1 MLLLNSYV
9 ELTFFLKDNKNLLTF
24 WLNGPKVTAYQR
36 ALVKA
41 DALSLFE
48 RGELNGVGVGITK
61 KQYGHL
67 HNVIFQIEC

>member
-1 MLLLNSYV
+1 MVS
-9 ELTFFLKDNKNLLTF
+9 FF
-24 WLNGPKVTAYQR
+24 GQR

-67 HNVIFQIEC
+67 HMSYFK

>member
-1 MLLLNSYV
+1 MGESYSLAV
-9 ELTFFLKDNKNLLTF
+9 VWCHFF
-24 WLNGPKVTAYQR
+24 GQR

-61 KQYGHL
+61 KTIWSF
-67 HNVIFQIEC
+67 V

>member
-1 MLLLNSYV
+1 MGESYSLAV
-9 ELTFFLKDNKNLLTF
+9 VWDHFF
-24 WLNGPKVTAYQR
+24 GQR

-48 RGELNGVGVGITK
+48 RGELNGVVVGITK

-67 HNVIFQIEC
+67 HNVIFRIEC

>member
-1 MLLLNSYV
+1 MIPRCCMVSL
-9 ELTFFLKDNKNLLTF
+9 F
-24 WLNGPKVTAYQR
+24 GQR

-61 KQYGHL
+61 KT
-67 HNVIFQIEC
+67 IWSFA

>member
-1 MLLLNSYV
+1 MGEFYSLAIV
-9 ELTFFLKDNKNLLTF
+9 WCHFF
-24 WLNGPKVTAYQR
+24 GQR

-48 RGELNGVGVGITK
+48 RDELNGVVVGITK